1 MLWGI
6 ISVMQL
12 ITTMTLF
19 NVQFPANAA
28 MFINLILQIA
38 NLNLI
43 PTDTIN
49 SHIFNFTPGNIPN
62 ANF

>member
-12 ITTMTLF
+12 ISTMPLF
-19 NVQFPANAA
+19 NVQFPANAD

-43 PTDTIN
+43 PTNTIN
-49 SHIFNFTPGNIPN
+49 SKIFNFTPGISPN
-62 ANF
+62 AYF